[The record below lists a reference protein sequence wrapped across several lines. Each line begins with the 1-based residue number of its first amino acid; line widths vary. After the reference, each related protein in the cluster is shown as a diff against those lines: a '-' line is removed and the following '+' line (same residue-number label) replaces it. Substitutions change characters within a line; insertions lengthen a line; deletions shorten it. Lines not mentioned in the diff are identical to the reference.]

1 MADVRV
7 FKFDADSP
15 TDDAVKRVQK
25 RLDASSGGEAV
36 RRGLAIADAVT
47 RIAKDEGKKLFVEND
62 DGTFQQ
68 LIIS

>member
-7 FKFDADSP
+7 FKFDVDSP

-25 RLDASSGGEAV
+25 RLDASNGGEAV

-47 RIAKDEGKKLFVEND
+47 RLAKDEGKKLFVQND
-62 DGTFQQ
+62 DGTYQQ